1 MIKSSWFANYR
12 SDELPANFERVVQ
25 SWDTANKATELSD
38 FSVCTTW
45 GIKQKRIYLLHV
57 LRRRMDYPELKR
69 VVREQ
74 QQLHRASVV
83 LIEDKASGTQL
94 IQELISEGSY
104 GVKRYKPEL
113 DKVMRMHAQTAI
125 IENGFVYLPREA
137 PWLPAY
143 LHELATFPMGRHD
156 DQVDSTSQF
165 LDWFKL
171 LSQVQPTRYLHINW
185 MGR

>member
-1 MIKSSWFANYR
+1 MRLAEDLGESEDWLRDVANEMEIEDGVIWVYGVGE
-12 SDELPANFERVVQ
+12 DGV
-25 SWDTANKATELSD
+25 
-38 FSVCTTW
+38 
-45 GIKQKRIYLLHV
+45 
-57 LRRRMDYPELKR
+57 
-69 VVREQ
+69 Q
-74 QQLHRASVV
+74 QQLHRASIV

-94 IQELISEGSY
+94 IQELISEGFY

-125 IENGFVYLPREA
+125 IENGFVYLPKEA

-171 LSQVQPTRYLHINW
+171 SSQVQPTRYVHINW